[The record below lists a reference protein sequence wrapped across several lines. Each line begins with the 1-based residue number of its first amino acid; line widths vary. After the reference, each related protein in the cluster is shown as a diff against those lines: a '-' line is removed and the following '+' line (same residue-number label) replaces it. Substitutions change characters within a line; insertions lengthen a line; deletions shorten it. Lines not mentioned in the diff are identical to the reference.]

1 MQISSRIY
9 GTASDG
15 RRVTQ
20 YIMESKNGVRIAC
33 LDYGCIITNL
43 WVRDRTGKPTDI
55 VLGYDDIAAY
65 EKDDVF
71 FGACV
76 GRVAN
81 RIKDSR
87 FTLNGQDYRLQP
99 NDGLNHLHGVF
110 HKRLFAASVSGGSL
124 RFTYRSPDGE
134 DGFPGGLDVTVTYTL
149 DDNDVFSMRYEAVSD
164 ADTLIN
170 LTNHSYFN
178 LSGHQSGS
186 VDQQLLEITA
196 DTFLETADDACP
208 TGIELPVEGTP
219 MDFRTLRH
227 IGQGFPIQYEQM
239 ELVSGYDHCYC
250 LRENAAPAAL
260 AYSPVTGI
268 AMSLV
273 TTQPGIQFY
282 SGNHLGEGGAGK
294 GGIHYGRRAG
304 FCLETEH
311 YPCANSY
318 PDFPSILL
326 RRGEKCEQTTLLQF
340 QTLEKL

>member
-1 MQISSRIY
+1 MQISSHIY
-9 GTASDG
+9 GTTSDG
-15 RRVTQ
+15 CQVTQ
-20 YIMESKNGVRIAC
+20 YIMESRNGVRIAC

-43 WVRDRTGKPTDI
+43 WVNDREGTPTDI

-65 EKDDVF
+65 ERDTTSM
-71 FGACV
+71 GAFT

-87 FTLNGQDYRLQP
+87 FTINGRDYRLQP
-99 NDGLNHLHGVF
+99 NNGVNHLHGVF
-110 HKRLFAASVSGGSL
+110 NKRMYAASISGGSL

-134 DGFPGGLDVTVTYTL
+134 DGFPGNLDVTVTYTL
-149 DDNDVFSMRYEAVSD
+149 DDNNVFSMQYEAVSD

-178 LSGHQSGS
+178 LSGHQSGR

-208 TGIELPVEGTP
+208 TGQILAVDGTP
-219 MDFRTLRH
+219 MDFRTMRH
-227 IGQGFPIQYEQM
+227 IGQGFPIRYEQM
-239 ELVSGYDHCYC
+239 ELVDGYDHCYC

-260 AYSPVTGI
+260 GYSPVTGI

-273 TTQPGIQFY
+273 TTQPGMQFY
-282 SGNHLGEGGAGK
+282 SGNHLGEGSVGKDGA
-294 GGIHYGRRAG
+294 HYGPRAG

-318 PDFPSILL
+318 PDFPSTLL
-326 RRGEKCEQTTLLQF
+326 KCGEKYQQTTMLQF